1 MISTATIYP
10 SRPRWIPCAPPAASP
25 LNSPRAL
32 PPVHRTVP
40 RLTLPSPSNPQGL
53 SYTTFNIVP
62 VGISGDDSASTSQAL
77 QTIDT
82 QSELLRGS
90 SGSDAGPPP
99 TTYSVKVTNTG
110 SVAGDEVVLAYLT
123 KGCSDLPPP
132 PDANASSQLFGFE
145 RVTLDAGASTVV
157 TFNVTLRAVSYVS
170 TARHRCSDHK
180 RSQQSAAHHLAGA
193 SGLQLAV
200 PCAMYQVTTSSF
212 FFL

>member
-1 MISTATIYP
+1 MLFCVLFRCLNRDFYSDYSSIPASLDSFRTTRRLSTE
-10 SRPRWIPCAPPAASP
+10 
-25 LNSPRAL
+25 LPRAL

-62 VGISGDDSASTSQAL
+62 VGIRGDDSASTSQAL

-90 SGSDAGPPP
+90 RGSDAGPPP

-180 RSQQSAAHHLAGA
+180 RS
-193 SGLQLAV
+193 
-200 PCAMYQVTTSSF
+200 P
-212 FFL
+212 

>member
-1 MISTATIYP
+1 MLFCVLFRCLNRDFYSDYLSI
-10 SRPRWIPCAPPAASP
+10 AAS
-25 LNSPRAL
+25 LDSFRTTRRLSTELPRAL
-32 PPVHRTVP
+32 PSVHRTVP

-62 VGISGDDSASTSQAL
+62 VGIRGDDSASTSQAL

-90 SGSDAGPPP
+90 RGSDARPPP

-180 RSQQSAAHHLAGA
+180 RS
-193 SGLQLAV
+193 
-200 PCAMYQVTTSSF
+200 P
-212 FFL
+212 